1 MYHLQYM
8 QRYMQWKKRS
18 RPSEHSKRTVDTTA
32 FTFKHIFAWDS
43 VRTGGD
49 GGAVRSISQN
59 ANAIGYRQLSPGCK
73 KGTSVSYEIF
83 NPDKNSMHPKCQVAA
98 YKATE
103 DTVRDQI
110 FRAISGVRYTFI
122 ARFLGP

>member
-73 KGTSVSYEIF
+73 KG
-83 NPDKNSMHPKCQVAA
+83 NKNSMHPKCQVAA